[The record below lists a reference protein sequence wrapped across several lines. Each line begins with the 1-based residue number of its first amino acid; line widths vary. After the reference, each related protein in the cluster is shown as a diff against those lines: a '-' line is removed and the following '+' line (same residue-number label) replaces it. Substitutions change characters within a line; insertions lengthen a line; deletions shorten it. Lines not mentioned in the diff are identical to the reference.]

1 MTLHAGDKRR
11 SAFGKLAVPVVVAFA
26 VALPACGQDEE
37 PRGIPSRDAQY
48 LIAQLDEAERRVQS
62 RACIDARQ
70 GNLVRIE
77 RNVANLPADVN
88 QNVRDALSE
97 SVDNLGTLID
107 ETCRERPEPEPE
119 PEPTPTETTPEPTTT
134 EPAPTTTEEQPTETQ
149 EEPEPDP
156 EPDPD
161 DGKDKGNGDGNGN
174 GNGGGNG
181 NGNGGAGDGD
191 GAGGNTGGVPPPD
204 EAGEIVIP
212 GAER

>member
-11 SAFGKLAVPVVVAFA
+11 SAFGKLAVSVVVAFA

-119 PEPTPTETTPEPTTT
+119 PTPTETTPEPTTT

-161 DGKDKGNGDGNGN
+161 DGKDKGKGNGN

-181 NGNGGAGDGD
+181 NGNGGAGAGD
-191 GAGGNTGGVPPPD
+191 GGDTGGVPPPD

>member
-119 PEPTPTETTPEPTTT
+119 PTPTETTPEPTTT

-161 DGKDKGNGDGNGN
+161 DGKDKGNGN
-174 GNGGGNG
+174 GNGGGNGNG

>member
-107 ETCRERPEPEPE
+107 ERCREQPEPE

-161 DGKDKGNGDGNGN
+161 DGKDKGNGKE
-174 GNGGGNG
+174 NGGGNGNG
-181 NGNGGAGDGD
+181 NGNGGAGDGAGD
-191 GAGGNTGGVPPPD
+191 GGNTGGVPPPD

>member
-107 ETCRERPEPEPE
+107 ERCREQPEPE

-161 DGKDKGNGDGNGN
+161 DGKDKGNGN
-174 GNGGGNG
+174 GNGGGNGNG